1 MLMDHFLNEKIK
13 TELIVIT
20 EETLELIENPDAKLF
35 LEKFYS
41 RLKTVTSEEQ
51 WVELFMELSAIMYFD
66 FPFSQN
72 EFKIIDRLLEACEL
86 ISRTQ
91 EADTSLAN

>member
-1 MLMDHFLNEKIK
+1 MLMDHFLSEKNK

-20 EETLELIENPDAKLF
+20 EETLKIIENPDAKLF
-35 LEKFYS
+35 LETFYS
-41 RLKTVTSEEQ
+41 RLKAVTSEEQ

-66 FPFSQN
+66 FPFSRS
-72 EFKIIDRLLEACEL
+72 ELKSVDRLLEACEL

-91 EADTSLAN
+91 EADMSLAN